1 MRLTLVSEDMEN
13 EKRTRLNSNA
23 YCSRNGSDNYDCGL
37 LGGVCAMKKIDWNDF
52 GFYFM
57 LVASL
62 TIILGVI
69 CIVIYYWVTSS
80 AWFSF
85 YVIVGLLVF
94 WSLIAYFFSET

>member
-1 MRLTLVSEDMEN
+1 
-13 EKRTRLNSNA
+13 
-23 YCSRNGSDNYDCGL
+23 
-37 LGGVCAMKKIDWNDF
+37 MKKIDWNDF

-69 CIVIYYWVTSS
+69 CVVIYYWVTSS
-80 AWFSF
+80 AWLSF

-94 WSLIAYFFSET
+94 WSLIAYFLAKHDEKS